1 MTDLP
6 TEWGALLGMVFLL
19 GLKHGLDPDHIV
31 VIDGIARHH
40 ARARPTLAR
49 LSGVLFSLGHGV
61 VVTLV
66 AVGVATLTSE
76 WHPPSWLG
84 QSGAAISIF
93 FLLLLGFAN
102 LYAVFKAPPG
112 QVVRPVG
119 VKSHFFGHL
128 GGLSHINH
136 PVAIAS
142 IGAAFALSFDT
153 ISHAIMFSLAGS
165 SVAGWMFSA
174 ALGLAFT
181 IGMIVTD
188 ALNGIWVSYMITR
201 TDAAAAIASRVM
213 SLGIAALSVFIAT
226 VGIAAYLSNTLPV
239 PLAVTP
245 TVLGLVIIA
254 LVFALFLAALRLGTR
269 TAAADAAL

>member
-1 MTDLP
+1 MSDLP

-66 AVGVATLTSE
+66 AVGVATLASE
-76 WHPPSWLG
+76 WHPPSWLEK
-84 QSGAAISIF
+84 SGAAISIF
-93 FLLLLGFAN
+93 FLLLLGIAN
-102 LYAVFKAPPG
+102 LVAVFRAPPG
-112 QVVRPVG
+112 HVVRPVG
-119 VKSHFFGHL
+119 LKSHFIGHL
-128 GGLSHINH
+128 GNFAHINH

-153 ISHAIMFSLAGS
+153 ISHAVMFSLAGS
-165 SVAGWMFSA
+165 SIAGWVFSA

-181 IGMIVTD
+181 IGMIATD

-201 TDAAAAIASRVM
+201 TDAVAAIASRVM
-213 SLGIAALSVFIAT
+213 SLAIAALSVFIAT
-226 VGIAAYLSNTLPV
+226 VGIAAYFSTALPM
-239 PLAVTP
+239 PSAFTP
-245 TVLGLVIIA
+245 TALGLIIIA
-254 LVFALFLAALRLGTR
+254 LMFAIFLVALRLGAR
-269 TAAADAAL
+269 GIAANAAP